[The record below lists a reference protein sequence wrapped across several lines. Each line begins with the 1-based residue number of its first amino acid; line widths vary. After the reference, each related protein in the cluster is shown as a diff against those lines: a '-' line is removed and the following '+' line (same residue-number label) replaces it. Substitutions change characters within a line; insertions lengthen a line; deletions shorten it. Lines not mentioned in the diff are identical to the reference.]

1 MPSNRAPRLESQVT
15 VTTPPVIDL
24 LRARK
29 AAGGRPFNDTARIA
43 LCVEGGAMRGVIS
56 AGMVAA
62 LQELGYADTFDAV
75 YGSSAGAI
83 NAAYFLAH
91 QAALGTTI
99 YYEDINSRAFID
111 FRRALRGRP
120 IVDLDF
126 LLEDVAHRRKP
137 LDTARVLRSAT
148 PLRVI
153 ATDIE
158 TAGAEVLS
166 GFADAGALMTA
177 LRASAT
183 MPILAGGPFTR
194 AGRRY
199 FDASLSEPIPVPQ
212 AEADGHTHIMV
223 LLTRPA
229 DERPGD
235 GAFDR
240 YVVAPRL
247 RRVSATLA
255 DRFVSRGGPYAEL
268 NRIIDTGVGPQGR
281 AQTVALRPRMPAISK
296 LERRRDVLEAGAAE
310 GRRVVIEVFGR

>member
-1 MPSNRAPRLESQVT
+1 
-15 VTTPPVIDL
+15 
-24 LRARK
+24 
-29 AAGGRPFNDTARIA
+29 
-43 LCVEGGAMRGVIS
+43 MRGVIS

-62 LQELGYADTFDAV
+62 LQELGFADVFDAV

-99 YYEDINSRAFID
+99 YYDDINTRAFID

-126 LLEDVAHRRKP
+126 LLDDVAHTRKP
-137 LDTARVLRSAT
+137 LNTARVLGSAT
-148 PLRVI
+148 PLRVL
-153 ATDIE
+153 ATDVE
-158 TAGAEVLS
+158 TARAVVLS
-166 GFADAGALMTA
+166 GFADAAALMTA

-212 AEADGHTHIMV
+212 AEAAGYTHIMV

-240 YVVAPRL
+240 YFVAPRL
-247 RRVSATLA
+247 RRVSPALA
-255 DRFVSRGGPYAEL
+255 DRYVARGGPYAEL
-268 NRIIDTGVGPQGR
+268 NRTINAGMGPQGL
-281 AQTVALRPRMPAISK
+281 AQTVALRPRAPAISK
-296 LERRRDVLEAGAAE
+296 LERRRHVLEAGAAE
-310 GRRVVIEVFGR
+310 GRRVVVEVLGG

>member
-1 MPSNRAPRLESQVT
+1 MPSNRAAFHGPPV
-15 VTTPPVIDL
+15 PPVIAL
-24 LRARK
+24 LRARRS
-29 AAGGRPFNDTARIA
+29 AGGRRPFGDDARIA

-62 LQELGYADTFDAV
+62 LQELGYADAFDAV

-91 QAALGTTI
+91 QAELGTTI
-99 YYEDINSRAFID
+99 YYDDINTREFID
-111 FRRALRGRP
+111 FRRALSGRP

-126 LLEDVAHRRKP
+126 LLDDVAHHRKP
-137 LDTARVLRSAT
+137 LDAGRVLRSPT

-153 ATDIE
+153 ATDVE
-158 TAGAEVLS
+158 TARAEVLS
-166 GFADAGALMTA
+166 GFADAGALMSA

-194 AGRRY
+194 AGRQY

-212 AEADGHTHIMV
+212 AESDGYTHIMV
-223 LLTRPA
+223 FLTRPA

-240 YVVAPRL
+240 YFVAPRL
-247 RRVSATLA
+247 RRVSPVLA
-255 DRFVSRGGPYAEL
+255 DRFVSRGEPYAEL
-268 NRIIDTGVGPQGR
+268 NRALDTGWGPHGR
-281 AQTVALRPRMPAISK
+281 AQTVALRPMLPAISK
-296 LERRRDVLEAGAAE
+296 LERRREVLEAGAAE
-310 GRRVVIEVFGR
+310 GRRVVVEALGQ